1 MVFKGLES
9 ARTDW
14 TPLSH
19 HFQHKLY
26 SMIFHDEDPQT
37 FIRQYVEDTQNG
49 HYDDDLVYQKRLR
62 RKLSEYQKHSTAS
75 TCSTISRWQN
85 ARLGRPLQYQNKG
98 RIEYLFTLN
107 GPEPKDYLESPID
120 YQHYIDKQIKPVA
133 DAILPFIGLDF
144 ESIIAPQIGLF

>member
-1 MVFKGLES
+1 
-9 ARTDW
+9 
-14 TPLSH
+14 LSH
-19 HFQHKLY
+19 HFQHDLY
-26 SMIFHDEDPQT
+26 TMIFHDQDPQSY
-37 FIRQYVEDTQNG
+37 IQQYVEDTLSG
-49 HYDDDLVYQKRLR
+49 KYDHDLVYQKRLR
-62 RKLSEYQKHSTAS
+62 RKLNEYQKNIPPQVRAA
-75 TCSTISRWQN
+75 RLADEKN

-107 GPEPKDYLESPID
+107 GPEPKDYLESQID